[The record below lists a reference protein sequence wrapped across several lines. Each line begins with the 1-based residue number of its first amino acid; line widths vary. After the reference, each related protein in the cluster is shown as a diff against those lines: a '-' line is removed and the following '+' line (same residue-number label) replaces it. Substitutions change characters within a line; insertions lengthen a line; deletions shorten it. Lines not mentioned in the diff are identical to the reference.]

1 MLNQV
6 IWPEFS
12 RRYGEKAD
20 QTMRKR
26 YRHGT
31 AAPSGGATLLHFTES
46 FLRRWEADGKAAWV
60 PGLFNLLVIVIA
72 LPESCQAGL
81 SLCAALPFVCF
92 GASWSNKGAAFLAGK
107 HAGINGAT
115 AATMLPRRGTLAY
128 TTSTPEDFSMSA
140 RPCERHP

>member
-31 AAPSGGATLLHFTES
+31 AAPSGGATLLHFAES
-46 FLRRWEADGKAAWV
+46 FLKRWEAHGKVACV
-60 PGLFNLLVIVIA
+60 PGFLNLLMIVIA
-72 LPESCQAGL
+72 RPESCQVGL
-81 SLCAALPFVCF
+81 SLCVALPFVCLSV
-92 GASWSNKGAAFLAGK
+92 SWSSKGAAFLGSK

-115 AATMLPRRGTLAY
+115 AATMLARGGTLAY
-128 TTSTPEDFSMSA
+128 TTSSPEDFSMSA
-140 RPCERHP
+140 